1 MAKAKADSNGHWRNR
16 IVGSDVVAAD
26 QLLANPYNWR
36 IHPKHQQEALAASL
50 NGVGWVQEIVVNQ
63 RSGHVIDGHLRAA
76 LAISRGEMVPVKYVD
91 LSDDEE
97 RLVLATLDPLAA
109 LAATDRDMLEDI
121 LSGLRETELVQDDE
135 ALDKLLHEVAAGAN
149 VAYGEYAGQPD
160 PGPQIDRAEEL
171 REKWQTACGQ
181 VWEAPS
187 KTTPG
192 RAHRLMCGDSTSA
205 ADVARLMGGTNYAL
219 LVTDPPYGVSYAAK
233 NEFLNAVARGNSIQ
247 TPIEHDHSTPEEMS
261 EFWRKAFSTFRAYA
275 CPGASYYVT
284 GPQGG
289 DLLLLLLALR
299 DSGYPLRHMLIW
311 AKNNHVLGRS
321 DYNYKHEPIIYGW
334 VEGAGHHFYGD
345 AGETSLWEIDKPQH
359 SDLHP
364 TTKPVELYAR
374 AMRNSSAGGD
384 VVADYFA
391 GSGTAFVAGEQVG
404 RVVFGMELTPEYTAV
419 TLQRLTDIGLAP
431 HRVDEG

>member
-171 REKWQTACGQ
+171 REKW
-181 VWEAPS
+181 
-187 KTTPG
+187 
-192 RAHRLMCGDSTSA
+192 
-205 ADVARLMGGTNYAL
+205 
-219 LVTDPPYGVSYAAK
+219 
-233 NEFLNAVARGNSIQ
+233 
-247 TPIEHDHSTPEEMS
+247 
-261 EFWRKAFSTFRAYA
+261 
-275 CPGASYYVT
+275 
-284 GPQGG
+284 
-289 DLLLLLLALR
+289 
-299 DSGYPLRHMLIW
+299 
-311 AKNNHVLGRS
+311 
-321 DYNYKHEPIIYGW
+321 
-334 VEGAGHHFYGD
+334 
-345 AGETSLWEIDKPQH
+345 
-359 SDLHP
+359 
-364 TTKPVELYAR
+364 
-374 AMRNSSAGGD
+374 
-384 VVADYFA
+384 
-391 GSGTAFVAGEQVG
+391 
-404 RVVFGMELTPEYTAV
+404 
-419 TLQRLTDIGLAP
+419 
-431 HRVDEG
+431 

>member
-187 KTTPG
+187 KTVPG
-192 RAHRLMCGDSTSA
+192 RAHRVMCGDSTSA
-205 ADVARLMGGTNYAL
+205 ADVARLMAGEKAGMGFS
-219 LVTDPPYGVSYAAK
+219 DPPYSKDYASRGEKGDVAK
-233 NEFLNAVARGNSIQ
+233 TGDFRSLIAAIAGEYRNIGAWYVKLPWYDAAAVLDVLNPSHFIVWAKQG
-247 TPIEHDHSTPEEMS
+247 
-261 EFWRKAFSTFRAYA
+261 F
-275 CPGASYYVT
+275 CLG
-284 GPQGG
+284 GG
-289 DLLLLLLALR
+289 DFR
-299 DSGYPLRHMLIW
+299 
-311 AKNNHVLGRS
+311 
-321 DYNYKHEPIIYGW
+321 
-334 VEGAGHHFYGD
+334 
-345 AGETSLWEIDKPQH
+345 PQH
-359 SDLHP
+359 EVLLYRRNHGPCHAGADVGDVW
-364 TTKPVELYAR
+364 TFPVPFRGRMQHVAETPAALIAQ
-374 AMRNSSAGGD
+374 AIGFSSNPGD
-384 VVADYFA
+384 VVEDLFA
-391 GSGTAFVAGEQVG
+391 GSGTTLIAAEQTG
-404 RVVFGMELTPEYTAV
+404 RIGYGMEIEPKYVAV
-419 TLQRLTDIGLAP
+419 TLQRLRDLGLEPYLA
-431 HRVDEG
+431 DGA